1 MQKELIILPVKRKI
15 SFNLISLSS
24 LLLCHS
30 YAYAIGLGE
39 ANLRSSLGQ
48 NLLVQI
54 PIEGFYRENMN
65 SNCVKATVD
74 TLNDEFIAATKVE
87 FIAPVSEGKNAYIKL
102 TTRHSITEPA
112 IKLLV
117 SVSCGQNIQRQ
128 YALLL
133 DLEDANS
140 NLADSLPKNSVQV
153 EPAKILNSTQVE
165 KNSVNNPSAKRE
177 KVDSDKTTQVN
188 GKKDSEKIAI
198 SVNKQKKQASQQL
211 TDADHP
217 PLRLSKKI
225 AHSKPQNVLRISNDN
240 VESNYDL
247 KFSEALTVPSNA
259 PLDAQ
264 RANENRLAQ
273 QRYEALIHDHDLVA
287 ETQNREKTSNQKIAT
302 LESDLISLKHQNATT
317 TEQVNS
323 YKQQIYGMLVAITLL
338 ILSLL
343 GLIYFYVF
351 RQKTNTDKAWW
362 MPKSEK
368 KQQNLKNDL
377 IEQSSTT
384 NNFERDLQNDK
395 DAGQV
400 GVTKNLKTHT
410 DSNQSVIEIN
420 PQTTS
425 DQNKHARNKSDPSPR
440 YKRMGLPALED
451 TVTSTFNFLSNRA
464 QSIQIAEVSDVTQE
478 AEFWVSVNDPHRAI
492 ELLELQNPNET
503 GSLPVT
509 WLYLL
514 DLYRMVEDQAKYEK
528 LREKFVAKFNAKI
541 PEFDTKIDKQNL
553 KYVED
558 LPHVLEKCC
567 LYWHTKKIIP
577 YLESLVID
585 DRQGERNGFELSV
598 YKEILFLLNV
608 CHELERNNPV
618 DAETKIEA
626 ETNDFVT
633 DFPTVSLV
641 PDSEFIHH
649 STSLDFDLTFN
660 TVTKKD

>member
-585 DRQGERNGFELSV
+585 DRQGERNGFELSE
-598 YKEILFLLNV
+598 KEGNESD
-608 CHELERNNPV
+608 C
-618 DAETKIEA
+618 A
-626 ETNDFVT
+626 
-633 DFPTVSLV
+633 
-641 PDSEFIHH
+641 
-649 STSLDFDLTFN
+649 
-660 TVTKKD
+660 